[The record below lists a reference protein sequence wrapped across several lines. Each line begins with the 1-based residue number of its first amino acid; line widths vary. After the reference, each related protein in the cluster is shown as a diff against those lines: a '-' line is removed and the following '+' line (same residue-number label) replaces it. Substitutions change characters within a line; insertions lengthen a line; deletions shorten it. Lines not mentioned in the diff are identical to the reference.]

1 MAEETIAFQTGER
14 RGWTL
19 FGIQGRLDRLTSQE
33 AGEKA
38 DEVFKATRKLAV
50 DMSGLEYLSSAG
62 IRVLLRLAKQAKAE
76 GKEFALVAPK
86 SMVKTVLIESRMDMF
101 VTIYESE
108 DELP

>member
-1 MAEETIAFQTGER
+1 MAEEAIAFQTGER
-14 RGWTL
+14 SGWTL
-19 FGIQGRLDRLTSQE
+19 LGIQGRLDRLTSQE

-76 GKEFALVAPK
+76 GMK
-86 SMVKTVLIESRMDMF
+86 VLSHDNHFPDYGDF
-101 VTIYESE
+101 VIAV
-108 DELP
+108 